1 MIPAHYLK
9 LPLSEA
15 DPVSRTQ
22 EYVKQQT
29 EFNKGMKQASFNPE
43 QIFKMEGDTIEFAKT
58 TSKAKPFGSS
68 HPSPLGPTNMPLY
81 LNPAS
86 GPRMPVHSTLD
97 ANMPIKG

>member
-22 EYVKQQT
+22 EYVRQQT

-43 QIFKMEGDTIEFAKT
+43 QFFKMEGDTIEL
-58 TSKAKPFGSS
+58 AKPPQK
-68 HPSPLGPTNMPLY
+68 PSRLALRILHHKALPTCP
-81 LNPAS
+81 S
-86 GPRMPVHSTLD
+86 
-97 ANMPIKG
+97 I